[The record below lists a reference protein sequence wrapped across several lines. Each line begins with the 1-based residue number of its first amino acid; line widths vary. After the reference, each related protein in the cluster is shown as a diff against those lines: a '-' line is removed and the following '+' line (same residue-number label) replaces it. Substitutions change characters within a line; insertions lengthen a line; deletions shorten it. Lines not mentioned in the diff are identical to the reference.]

1 MALEVPPRKLPVWL
15 RALLGCLVC
24 NTFFPFSPL
33 NFFQF
38 SFCCRYGGGV
48 FISPSESFNFHQD
61 FIWCCYHCKNVK
73 NNQVVLLWTSTF
85 DASILLALGCYPWLS
100 SPRVLNAEQYPQC
113 VWFSTS
119 ATCTVE
125 VRTGIPQFLINST
138 EHFVLQSSL
147 SKGEE
152 KLKATAWFFFSLSS
166 I

>member
-38 SFCCRYGGGV
+38 SFCCCYEGGV
-48 FISPSESFNFHQD
+48 SISPSESFNFHQD

-100 SPRVLNAEQYPQC
+100 FPRVLNAEQYPQC

-125 VRTGIPQFLINST
+125 VRTGVPQFLINST

>member
-48 FISPSESFNFHQD
+48 FISPSESFNFRQD

-85 DASILLALGCYPWLS
+85 ECLDYLRAVPCMNLSTLNYFLFCNSQFSDQLSVLFQNKWQRMRGFLCNRNYLVCVIVLLIVVS
-100 SPRVLNAEQYPQC
+100 FMIH
-113 VWFSTS
+113 FS
-119 ATCTVE
+119 
-125 VRTGIPQFLINST
+125 
-138 EHFVLQSSL
+138 
-147 SKGEE
+147 
-152 KLKATAWFFFSLSS
+152 
-166 I
+166 